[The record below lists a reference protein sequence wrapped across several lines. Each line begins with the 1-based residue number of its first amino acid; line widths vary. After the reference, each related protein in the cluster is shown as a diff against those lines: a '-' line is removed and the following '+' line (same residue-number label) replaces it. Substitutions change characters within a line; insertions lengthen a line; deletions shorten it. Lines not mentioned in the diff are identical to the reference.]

1 MTQFNVINK
10 SGQRLK
16 MMVGHNVVHMQVT
29 DKEGNTITV
38 ALDEN
43 QLCHIQEILRSTIDE
58 Y

>member
-1 MTQFNVINK
+1 MNHFNVINK
-10 SGQRLK
+10 SGERLK
-16 MMVGHNVVHMQVT
+16 MITGHEVVHMQVT
-29 DKEGNTITV
+29 DKDGNTVTV